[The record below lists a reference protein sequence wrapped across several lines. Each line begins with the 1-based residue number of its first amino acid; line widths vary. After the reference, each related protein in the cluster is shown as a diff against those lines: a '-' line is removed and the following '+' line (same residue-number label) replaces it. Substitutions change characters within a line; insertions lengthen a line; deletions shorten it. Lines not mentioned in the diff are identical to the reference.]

1 MSSLHNITLGSETS
15 PTVIVGLGSNLN
27 TRLGSPEQIIELA
40 IQRLAQFSV
49 RGLIASSIWQTA
61 PVDCPPESAD
71 FSNAVCIF
79 TSLAELSPEG
89 LLVELKKIE
98 VEFGRTQNSRANA
111 PRELDL
117 DLICFGNCTRQTETL
132 VLPHP
137 RAFQREFVLA
147 PLAEVAPNLTIP
159 LQSVTVLELL
169 ELLQNTK
176 NGVSLS

>member
-1 MSSLHNITLGSETS
+1 MSSLRNITLGSETS
-15 PTVIVGLGSNLN
+15 PTVIVGLGSNLD
-27 TRLGSPEQIIELA
+27 TRLGSPAQTIELA
-40 IQRLAQFSV
+40 IERLAEFSV
-49 RGLIASSIWQTA
+49 NDLIASSIWQTA

-71 FSNAVCIF
+71 FSNAICIF
-79 TSLAELSPEG
+79 TSLAELSPEE

-132 VLPHP
+132 KLPHP

-147 PLAEVAPNLTIP
+147 PLAELAPNLIIP
-159 LQSVTVLELL
+159 LQSLTVLELL

-176 NGVSLS
+176 NGVSRF